1 MLLAYG
7 FYPKKHCF
15 LLLPLR
21 SQKKAD
27 RSPLFIQ
34 SRSAYFF
41 ISDSFL
47 QSAFILSSALAGSIL
62 AHFSVNSA
70 LSLSDIAPPWEPAK
84 ALKEAIAKAAITSVD
99 SNLFI
104 FNILKLIGENT
115 AE

>member
-1 MLLAYG
+1 MCANDDSEREPTCLDN
-7 FYPKKHCF
+7 
-15 LLLPLR
+15 

-27 RSPLFIQ
+27 RSPLFTPN
-34 SRSAYFF
+34 SSADYF

-62 AHFSVNSA
+62 AHFSFISA
-70 LSLSDIAPPWEPAK
+70 LSLSDIAPPWDPAK
-84 ALKEAIAKAAITSVD
+84 ALTEAIAKAAITSVD
-99 SNLFI
+99 SNFFI

>member
-1 MLLAYG
+1 MVFIPRNTV
-7 FYPKKHCF
+7 FYSC
-15 LLLPLR
+15 R
-21 SQKKAD
+21 SDLKKKAD

-84 ALKEAIAKAAITSVD
+84 ALTEAIAKAAITSVD